1 MRVII
6 LTVAIFAALA
16 HGQSSCSGF
25 TDCYDCTTASL
36 GNCGWCQDTLTC
48 SQGTGSGPNSG
59 TCTSWD
65 WVSGDCPATPAPTPD
80 ACAQYSDCY
89 DCTTSSLGDCGWCQ
103 DSYTCSTGTATGPNS
118 GTCTSWDW
126 VSSDCPAT
134 PVPTPNPCN
143 QWTDCYSCTTAPTS
157 NCGWCQDTYTCS
169 QGTGSGPNQGSCTS
183 WDWLSSECPATPTP
197 VPDSCTQ
204 WTDCDTCTT
213 AASDNCGW
221 CQDTLTCSIGTSTGP
236 STGTCTS
243 WDWTSSS
250 CPANKKPMPKT
261 SKKIQAANKH

>member
-16 HGQSSCSGF
+16 QGQSTCSGF

-36 GNCGWCQDTLTC
+36 GNCGWCQDSFTC
-48 SQGTGSGPNSG
+48 SQGTATGPNSG

-89 DCTTSSLGDCGWCQ
+89 DCTTASLGDCGWCQ
-103 DSYTCSTGTATGPNS
+103 DTYTCSQGTGTGPNQ

-134 PVPTPNPCN
+134 PPPSTSCS
-143 QWTDCYSCTTAPTS
+143 QWTDCDSCTTASTD
-157 NCGWCQDTYTCS
+157 NCGWCQDTY
-169 QGTGSGPNQGSCTS
+169 
-183 WDWLSSECPATPTP
+183 
-197 VPDSCTQ
+197 
-204 WTDCDTCTT
+204 
-213 AASDNCGW
+213 
-221 CQDTLTCSIGTSTGP
+221 TCSIGTSTGP

-243 WDWTSSS
+243 WDWISSD

-261 SKKIQAANKH
+261 TKKVKAAAKKH